1 MGWRIT
7 NKIYF
12 HDVNNKSITKGKGI
26 SEVLDYLD
34 LNSSEVISIGD
45 SNNDISMTY
54 VVDKSIAV
62 KNSTMA
68 LQNYSTITLDSD
80 LGTYLTN
87 LVLELQNEKTK

>member
-1 MGWRIT
+1 
-7 NKIYF
+7 
-12 HDVNNKSITKGKGI
+12 
-26 SEVLDYLD
+26 
-34 LNSSEVISIGD
+34 
-45 SNNDISMTY
+45 MTY